1 MTTPPVKPVRL
12 ADFRKKLDP
21 VELPSGKVVDVYC
34 LNGEGY
40 QLYQQWL
47 AEPDNVD
54 LAWDIAAL
62 CIPDASA
69 EDVIKLDVNQCAAVI
84 SLAAGQ
90 AEAVRAWGDAI
101 LGKSAGPTETTPA
114 PAPDSSSAIPSDTSA
129 QPSPADTLASSP
141 T

>member
-1 MTTPPVKPVRL
+1 MTAPTVKPVRL
-12 ADFRKKLDP
+12 ADLRKKLDP

-34 LNGEGY
+34 LNGEAY
-40 QLYQQWL
+40 QLYQLWL
-47 AEPDNVD
+47 AEPDNVE
-54 LAWDIAAL
+54 LAWKIAAL

-69 EDVIKLDVNQCAAVI
+69 DEVNNLDVNQCAAVI
-84 SLAAGQ
+84 TMAAGQ

-114 PAPDSSSAIPSDTSA
+114 PAPDLSSATPSDTSA
-129 QPSPADTLASSP
+129 QPSPADTVASSP